1 MQTEKQIIE
10 KFIVDTIVINP
21 INEIIEKLKNNLFYN
36 HDIKYL
42 KFKLKEFT
50 KLALE
55 LLNINLKVSLPNLN
69 VLNDYNTKRFIS
81 YFEILLKYF
90 KQAE

>member
-1 MQTEKQIIE
+1 MQTEKQIID
-10 KFIVDTIVINP
+10 KFIVDTIVIDP
-21 INEIIEKLKNNLFYN
+21 ITNIIEKLKNNLFYT

-55 LLNINLKVSLPNLN
+55 LININLKISLPNLT
-69 VLNDYNTKRFIS
+69 VLNDYNKQRFIS
-81 YFEILLKYF
+81 YFEVLLKYF